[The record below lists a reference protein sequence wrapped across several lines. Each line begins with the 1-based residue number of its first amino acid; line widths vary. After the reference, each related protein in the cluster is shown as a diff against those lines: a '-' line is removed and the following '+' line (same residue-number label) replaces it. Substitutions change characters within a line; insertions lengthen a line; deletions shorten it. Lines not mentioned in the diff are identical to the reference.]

1 MRKALDIVAVSNGS
15 RPPVSLR
22 RRVSRQQDNNEE
34 TLHVQ
39 VQLLRAA
46 RRAPGTDRAAHR
58 PGDVHRSLCRDS
70 QGGDARYRHQPPAV
84 LGQHAH
90 VGDRPPAVRLRRDLL
105 AVHRRTGAQRWQRQ
119 TGAGSQRRGRA
130 VRRRGRAEPDPAGP
144 GPRHAAGRL
153 RLHSAGRR
161 LQGAQYHRPAHPL
174 PLDPQALPEGR
185 RRTAAGSLRHQRAG
199 HPAAGDA
206 GHRRP
211 LEHHPLRRHE
221 RHAPRHARQHR
232 QLRAG
237 RRDPLR
243 RDPRDGARPVR
254 AGRQGGVPPE
264 PGLGRGGGR
273 RLHVA
278 APSAR
283 RPAIRAARGASATC
297 CTRMSTGTC
306 A

>member
-1 MRKALDIVAVSNGS
+1 MRQALDIVAVSNGS
-15 RPPVSLR
+15 RPPISLR
-22 RRVSRQQDNNEE
+22 RRVRRQQDNNEE

-144 GPRHAAGRL
+144 GPRHAAGRY
-153 RLHSAGRR
+153 AFIPP
-161 LQGAQYHRPAHPL
+161 GADYKVRNTTGQHTRFHWIRKHYQKVDGVPL
-174 PLDPQALPEGR
+174 PEASSPTS
-185 RRTAAGSLRHQRAG
+185 RTSSRW
-199 HPAAGDA
+199 
-206 GHRRP
+206 
-211 LEHHPLRRHE
+211 
-221 RHAPRHARQHR
+221 
-232 QLRAG
+232 
-237 RRDPLR
+237 
-243 RDPRDGARPVR
+243 
-254 AGRQGGVPPE
+254 
-264 PGLGRGGGR
+264 
-273 RLHVA
+273 
-278 APSAR
+278 
-283 RPAIRAARGASATC
+283 
-297 CTRMSTGTC
+297 
-306 A
+306 